1 MRVYPTGALVSVY
14 KDHVVGLYRHTGS
27 RSYTLMMISVFWR
40 AVEERPVMEDDL
52 RVRFGL
58 LPEAEGMSVVMSLDF

>member
-1 MRVYPTGALVSVY
+1 
-14 KDHVVGLYRHTGS
+14 
-27 RSYTLMMISVFWR
+27 MMISVFWR